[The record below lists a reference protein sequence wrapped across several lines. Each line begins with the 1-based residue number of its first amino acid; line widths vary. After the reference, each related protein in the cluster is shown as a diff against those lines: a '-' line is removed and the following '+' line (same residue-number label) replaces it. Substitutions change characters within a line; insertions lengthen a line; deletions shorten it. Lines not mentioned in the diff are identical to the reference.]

1 MYEKGEIMKKS
12 FEELVNLSIYLRSP
26 EGCHWDREQTLDTL
40 KSYIIEEAYEVIQA
54 IESRDSNELV
64 EELGDLLYEVL
75 FASRIAEESGGFG
88 IYDVIDR
95 LHNKLV
101 RRHPHV
107 FGEEKAA
114 NAEEAVK
121 RWHSQKLKE
130 KSRKRRLLHIPRTM
144 PSLLRAQR
152 VGEKASQVGFDWSGA
167 GEVIAKVREELSE
180 LEEEMK
186 KGDATAIEKEWGDL
200 VFSLVNLGRHL
211 KIDAEGAAHKAID
224 SFIERFGKIEDKA
237 EARGKEL
244 SELSLAEMDE
254 LWEEVKREHTRT

>member
-12 FEELVNLSIYLRSP
+12 FEDLVRLSIHLRSP
-26 EGCHWDREQTLDTL
+26 GGCPWDREQTLDTL
-40 KSYIIEEAYEVIQA
+40 KSYIIEEAYEVVQA
-54 IESRDSNELV
+54 IESRDRDELI
-64 EELGDLLYEVL
+64 EELGDLFYEVL
-75 FASRIAEESGGFG
+75 FASQIAEESLGFG
-88 IYDVIDR
+88 IDDVIDR

-121 RWHSQKLKE
+121 RWHSEKLKE

-167 GEVIAKVREELSE
+167 EEVISKVREELSE
-180 LEEEMK
+180 LEEEIK
-186 KGDATAIEKEWGDL
+186 SRDASGIEKEWGDL

-211 KIDAEGAAHKAID
+211 NLDAEGAAHKAID
-224 SFIERFGKIEDKA
+224 SFIERFGRIEDKA
-237 EARGKEL
+237 ESRGKEL
-244 SELSLAEMDE
+244 SGLSLAEMDE
-254 LWEEVKREHTRT
+254 LWEEVKREHA

>member
-1 MYEKGEIMKKS
+1 MYDKGEIMKKS
-12 FEELVNLSIYLRSP
+12 FEDLVNLSIHLRSP
-26 EGCHWDREQTLDTL
+26 EGCPWDREQTLDTL

-54 IESRDSNELV
+54 IESGDRDELA
-64 EELGDLLYEVL
+64 EELGDLLFEVI
-75 FASRIAEESGGFG
+75 FASGIAEEDGGFS
-88 IYDVIDR
+88 IYDVVDR
-95 LHNKLV
+95 LHDKLV

-167 GEVIAKVREELSE
+167 DEVIAKVREELSE

-186 KGDATAIEKEWGDL
+186 NADAAGVEKEWGDL

-224 SFIERFGKIEDKA
+224 SFIERFGRIEDKA

-254 LWEEVKREHTRT
+254 LWEEVKKENSR